1 MKNFLLSLA
10 RSFSPSPS
18 HSYTKIPH
26 LKKESK
32 NIILFLTWRK
42 NHESLEEEKK
52 DC

>member
-1 MKNFLLSLA
+1 MKNFLLLLSHL
-10 RSFSPSPS
+10 SPS
-18 HSYTKIPH
+18 HSFTYTKIPH

>member
-1 MKNFLLSLA
+1 MKNFLTLLVSLSL
-10 RSFSPSPS
+10 S
-18 HSYTKIPH
+18 HTKIPH

-42 NHESLEEEKK
+42 NHEYLEEEKK